1 MNVIKKLTCASILK
15 NRKRSIATVIAVILS
30 TALIVGTAGLAASAI
45 RSFQNTAVY
54 QVGDFHMTVENVPRG
69 ELPQITENKQ
79 VDNSFL
85 TKSLG
90 YAALQGGK
98 NADKP
103 YLYVYALGERALSGG
118 WGLHLIEGRMPENE
132 NELAISAHIR
142 SNARVPLKV
151 GDTLTLAIG
160 RRIGGDCQT
169 LYQETA
175 FEQKIPE
182 SLVTDE
188 TRSFTVVGVIERP
201 EREIEP
207 YEAPG
212 YTCITYADEAALA
225 AADPVNVS
233 FTLKS
238 AFQYDTFSKTLFEN
252 LSSYTGVII
261 NRDLLEYAGALND
274 DMLTFI
280 FTVSAVVLAI
290 IMVTSVFVI
299 RNSFAIS
306 VSEKNRQYGILASV
320 GATSRQIRKSVLYE
334 GLLFGLVGVPVGV
347 GGGML
352 AVFVLL
358 KIVNALIGSL
368 VNGLVFVYWVPLAAV
383 LVSVLLAAVT
393 IFFSADIPARR
404 AGKIAPIEAVRG
416 NREVNVR
423 AKEVSVSP
431 LTKKLFGI
439 GGVIAAKNLKRSRK
453 KYRTTVISLVLSVTV
468 FISMSSFVAYM
479 KKSVAQERGEIPY
492 NISVYPPDFDHQQE
506 TAAQYR
512 ILAEAAA
519 ADTYAWYLYNDAQ
532 CSLEAYGSA
541 ENKRE
546 TAARLE
552 EELQT
557 YDFGDENA
565 LTEEELR
572 ESYGRISIRVAAYDE
587 AYFEE
592 YLRSVGCA
600 AAPEKAAVLVDI
612 GGSMNVKAG
621 QTVRLDYISDEGDDP
636 FSVDFTVEK
645 TVASGRPMGMEGHP
659 VNHPLMVVSEK
670 YFTPEQ
676 NEKLHWDISSLFLC
690 TQDADAAEQRLL
702 NLFDTDPVS
711 YSGYGLYNVQSDA
724 DDMRRII
731 LIAEIFLYG
740 FIAVI
745 TLIGVT
751 NIFNTITTNMN
762 LRQKEFAMLKSVGM
776 TKKEFNR
783 MVRLESLLYGLKS
796 LCIGIPLGI
805 VGGAGFYVLFHD
817 QFRLTYVFPAAA
829 VALSAVFV
837 FIIVGLTMRYSLG
850 KINKQNIIET
860 IRNENT

>member
-1 MNVIKKLTCASILK
+1 MNVIKKLTYASILK

-54 QVGDFHMTVENVPRG
+54 QVGDFHMTVENVPRSD
-69 ELPQITENKQ
+69 LPQITENKQ

-85 TKSLG
+85 TLSLG
-90 YAALQGGK
+90 YAALEGGK
-98 NADKP
+98 NKDKP

-118 WGLHLIEGRMPENE
+118 WGLHLTEGRMPENG

-142 SNARVPLKV
+142 SNGRVPLKV

-160 RRIGGDCQT
+160 RRIGADGKA

-175 FEQKIPE
+175 FVPELPE
-182 SLVTDE
+182 SLAASE

-238 AFQYDTFSKTLFEN
+238 AFRYDTFSETLFRN
-252 LSSYTGVII
+252 LSSYTGVMI

-274 DMLTFI
+274 DLLTFI
-280 FTVSAVVLAI
+280 FIVSAIVLAI
-290 IMVTSVFVI
+290 IMLTSIFVI

-320 GATSRQIRKSVLYE
+320 GATSKQIRKSVLYE

-383 LVSVLLAAVT
+383 FVSVLLAAVT

-423 AKEVSVSP
+423 AKEVNVSP

-453 KYRTTVISLVLSVTV
+453 KYRTTVVSLVLSVTV
-468 FISMSSFVAYM
+468 FISLFSFVAYM
-479 KKSVAQERGEIPY
+479 KKSVAQEREEIPF
-492 NISVYPPDFDHQQE
+492 NISVYPPDFDHQEE
-506 TAAQYR
+506 TEALYP

-519 ADTYAWYLYNDAQ
+519 ADTAAWFRYSDAH

-552 EELQT
+552 ETLQV
-557 YDFGDENA
+557 YDFNDESA
-565 LTEEELR
+565 LTEDELR
-572 ESYGRISIRVAAYDE
+572 ESYGKISIRVAAYNE
-587 AYFEE
+587 AYFAE

-600 AAPEKAAVLVDI
+600 AAPEKAAVLVDLN
-612 GGSMNVKAG
+612 GSMNVKAG
-621 QTVRLDYISDEGDDP
+621 QTVRLDYTSDDTEP
-636 FSVDFTVEK
+636 FSIDFNVAK
-645 TVASGRPMGMEGHP
+645 TVDSGHPMGMEGHP
-659 VNHPLMVVSEK
+659 ANHPLMVVSEA
-670 YFTPEQ
+670 YFTAEQ
-676 NEKLHWDISSLFLC
+676 KSKLHQDISSLFLS
-690 TQDADAAEQRLL
+690 TQDADAAEQSLL
-702 NLFDTDPVS
+702 TFIDSDPAV
-711 YSGYGLYNVQSDA
+711 YSGYGLNNVQSDA

-776 TKKEFNR
+776 TKREFNR
-783 MVRLESLLYGLKS
+783 MVRLESLMYGLKS

-805 VGGAGFYVLFHD
+805 AGGAGFYVLFHD

-829 VALSAVFV
+829 VALSVLFV